1 MNISSQ
7 HIYSQHIYSRHF
19 LFILQKKNLR
29 TNFSSK
35 QKKKK
40 LNIFDLGL
48 KGKPKSYKN
57 IYINIPNERI
67 NFLTSILWFQNI
79 RIMNRAII
87 WYNINSNFI
96 IYSTNSLVKQKLII
110 EAILI
115 NIQVSKVKVVQVM
128 MIVLMWGVVRVSSGV
143 HVSLHHLTQLLTRKN
158 LFMYH

>member
-1 MNISSQ
+1 MNIS
-7 HIYSQHIYSRHF
+7 SQHIYSRHF

-29 TNFSSK
+29 INFSSK

-57 IYINIPNERI
+57 IYIYIPNERI

-110 EAILI
+110 GAILM
-115 NIQVSKVKVVQVM
+115 NIQVSKVKVVKVVQVM

>member
-1 MNISSQ
+1 MNIS
-7 HIYSQHIYSRHF
+7 SQHIYSRHF

-29 TNFSSK
+29 INFSSK

-110 EAILI
+110 GAILM
-115 NIQVSKVKVVQVM
+115 NIQVSKVKVVKVVQVM